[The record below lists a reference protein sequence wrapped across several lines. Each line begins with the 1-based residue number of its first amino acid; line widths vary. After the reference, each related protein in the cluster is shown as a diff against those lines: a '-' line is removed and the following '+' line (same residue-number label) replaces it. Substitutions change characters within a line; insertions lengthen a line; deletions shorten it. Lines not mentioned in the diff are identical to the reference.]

1 MAIHQELNWC
11 CDIYKYD
18 EDGNLLLSSDL
29 DGAAAPVGIAVD
41 NQNRVFYQS
50 YYYVERWKEGSSKP
64 ITSYGTEV
72 TGVAVDPSSG
82 TFYADF
88 GGVKIG
94 RYVFDGSERVTEP
107 NGAPCAAECDPTS
120 TLGVGEI
127 SNAGQMFVDPTQHEL
142 YVDQGNRILRFHGN
156 GRRAA
161 GPDIGAKV
169 LSNSNSVAVGSNG
182 LYATNAGS
190 AGANVAAFGPLVL
203 APDPRTDNPMIIDSV
218 NDAGTRHTGDFQI
231 TPDGNDGAFTTTTP
245 LTGYTNA
252 GHEEV
257 FRYDSPSDAIDCA
270 SCNPTGARATGEA
283 SLARNGLSLTEDGRV
298 FFNSTDPLVP
308 SDLDNRE
315 DAYEWSEG
323 KTSLI
328 STGLSPFNSSLLSA
342 SADGNG
348 RLLLHPRH
356 AGASGPERK
365 PGQDLRRPRKRRLRL
380 HAAAG
385 ELQSLRRVPRRRQPG
400 ADPAGGR
407 HDHRHRRQP
416 HGGPEEM
423 PPRQGPAGRPLR
435 EEENGTS
442 PQASTRKEAV
452 GRPRQ
457 GRTGMT
463 AGISSTLRAFVV
475 SLGLALLLIAIS
487 SVGTAQ
493 ATEGIETFAT
503 ETSTT
508 DAGSHP
514 DLHTTFTL
522 KSPGLPE
529 AAENVYVETPSGIFG
544 NPNAVEPCTSVVFA
558 QQECPPT
565 SQVGLI
571 TIRARYEGNSNYLLG
586 TAPIYNIEPSEA
598 ETALFAFIVPTLE
611 HPDPDP
617 GRRADRQRLRTELQS
632 LRDHAG
638 DAARGC

>member
-1 MAIHQELNWC
+1 MAIHQELNSC

-142 YVDQGNRILRFHGN
+142 YVDQGNKILRFHAN

-315 DAYEWSEG
+315 DVYEWSEG
-323 KTSLI
+323 GTSLI

-342 SADGNG
+342 SADGTDAYFFT
-348 RLLLHPRH
+348 RDTLVP
-356 AGASGPERK
+356 
-365 PGQDLRRPRKRRLRL
+365 QDLNGSLVKIYDARENGGFAYTPPPVSCKASDEC
-380 HAAAG
+380 HGAG
-385 ELQSLRRVPRRRQPG
+385 SPVPTPPAVG
-400 ADPAGGR
+400 TITGTGGNHTAGG
-407 HDHRHRRQP
+407 
-416 HGGPEEM
+416 EEM
-423 PPRQGPAGRPLR
+423 PPRQGPAERPLR
-435 EEENGTS
+435 EEEKGTS

-463 AGISSTLRAFVV
+463 AEISSTLRALVV
-475 SLGLALLLIAIS
+475 SLGLALLLIAILERRHRPGDRGNRNLRDGNLDDRCRQPS
-487 SVGTAQ
+487 RPA
-493 ATEGIETFAT
+493 
-503 ETSTT
+503 
-508 DAGSHP
+508 H
-514 DLHTTFTL
+514 DLHPQ
-522 KSPGLPE
+522 KPGP
-529 AAENVYVETPSGIFG
+529 
-544 NPNAVEPCTSVVFA
+544 
-558 QQECPPT
+558 
-565 SQVGLI
+565 
-571 TIRARYEGNSNYLLG
+571 
-586 TAPIYNIEPSEA
+586 
-598 ETALFAFIVPTLE
+598 
-611 HPDPDP
+611 
-617 GRRADRQRLRTELQS
+617 
-632 LRDHAG
+632 
-638 DAARGC
+638 ARGGRERVRRNAFRDLRQPERGRTVHLGRTSRSRNARRPPRSA